1 MEEAMTPEQVR
12 DRMALIA
19 QRDGR
24 YSPAAFLFVNDV
36 VANTVK
42 WLKAGEMHP
51 RDVSSSRGSEG
62 EDFHISGYELL
73 EGMRRLAR
81 ERWGLLAR
89 SVLER
94 WGVYRTEDV
103 GEIVFIMVE
112 DPELQWKRRDSDTRA
127 DFAGGYSFSEAFD
140 SWG

>member
-12 DRMALIA
+12 DRMTLIA
-19 QRDGR
+19 QQDGR
-24 YSPAAFLFVNDV
+24 YAPAAFFFVYEV

-42 WLKAGEMHP
+42 WLKAGEMQPH
-51 RDVSSSRGSEG
+51 DVAGVRGVDG
-62 EDFHISGYELL
+62 ENFHISGYELL

-94 WGVYRTEDV
+94 WRVYRTEDI
-103 GEIVFIMVE
+103 GEIVYIMV
-112 DPELQWKRRDSDTRA
+112 DDSELQWKRRDSDTKA
-127 DFAGGYSFSEAFD
+127 DFANGYDFSEAFD